1 MADYL
6 RCRGPIDNPGRARF
20 TNPHLA
26 RLRDGCHLR
35 CGSKQGGGFMNRRLS
50 GAIAA
55 MALASAAGGAAKSPV
70 AAQRWPHDGL
80 SSAGFRGATIQPD
93 PGRSRNPDLLVV
105 AAAGGCGPP
114 RLRHTPVATL
124 RNAPIVTLLANGM
137 PVTVLLDTG
146 AETTILTPAVAQRL
160 GAQRPRVEFQRQLRG
175 VAGSLQTTEV
185 ELQSFAIGG
194 VAIPWRRVRVA
205 PINVASV
212 FSGPLDGVLGAD
224 SLNSFDIDLDLPN
237 NRITLY
243 SKQTCPDAAPAW
255 TEPYVTIA
263 AGRSKGDH
271 LFFPVW
277 LDGHKISAFVDTGS
291 QSTVLSTNA
300 ALALGVTPGLL
311 AQDRA
316 AVLRGA
322 AAEQLSARVHRF
334 ARLEIGAEP
343 IHNPEIMVAD
353 LRLGDADLVL
363 GIDLLR
369 PRRIWLSYGS
379 QKIFLLRR
387 S

>member
-6 RCRGPIDNPGRARF
+6 RCRGPIGNPGGARF
-20 TNPHLA
+20 NNLLLA
-26 RLRDGCHLR
+26 RLGNGCHLR
-35 CGSKQGGGFMNRRLS
+35 YGSKQSGGSMNRRLS
-50 GAIAA
+50 AAIAV
-55 MALASAAGGAAKSPV
+55 MALASAAGGAAKMPV
-70 AAQRWPHDGL
+70 AAQSWLHDGL
-80 SSAGFRGATIQPD
+80 SPAGFRGATVQPV
-93 PGRSRNPDLLVV
+93 PGRSGEANLRVVV
-105 AAAGGCGPP
+105 ASGGCGTAW
-114 RLRHTPVATL
+114 LGQTTVATL

-137 PVTVLLDTG
+137 PVTMLLDTG
-146 AETTILTPAVAQRL
+146 AETTILTPGVAKRL
-160 GAQRPRVEFQRQLRG
+160 GAQRPQVEFDRQLRG
-175 VAGSLQTTEV
+175 VAGSLQTSEV
-185 ELQSFAIGG
+185 ELHNFAIGG

-291 QSTVLSTNA
+291 QSTVLSTSA

-322 AAEQLSARVHRF
+322 AAEQVSARVHRF

-343 IHNPEIMVAD
+343 IRNPEIMV
-353 LRLGDADLVL
+353 
-363 GIDLLR
+363 
-369 PRRIWLSYGS
+369 
-379 QKIFLLRR
+379 
-387 S
+387 

>member
-1 MADYL
+1 MDRWL
-6 RCRGPIDNPGRARF
+6 
-20 TNPHLA
+20 
-26 RLRDGCHLR
+26 
-35 CGSKQGGGFMNRRLS
+35 
-50 GAIAA
+50 GAAA
-55 MALASAAGGAAKSPV
+55 AVMALASAAGFVGKTPVVAQTWPDAGTGPAGVLGRTTQHLPQRSGEASAQLV
-70 AAQRWPHDGL
+70 AA
-80 SSAGFRGATIQPD
+80 S
-93 PGRSRNPDLLVV
+93 
-105 AAAGGCGPP
+105 GGCGTAQ
-114 RLRHTPVATL
+114 LGQTTVATL

-137 PVTVLLDTG
+137 PVTMLLDTG
-146 AETTILTPAVAQRL
+146 AETTIMTPGVAKRL
-160 GAQRPRVEFQRQLRG
+160 GAQRPQVEFDRQLRG

>member
-1 MADYL
+1 MD
-6 RCRGPIDNPGRARF
+6 RW
-20 TNPHLA
+20 
-26 RLRDGCHLR
+26 
-35 CGSKQGGGFMNRRLS
+35 LS
-50 GAIAA
+50 AAAAA
-55 MALASAAGGAAKSPV
+55 MALASAAGFAGETPAV
-70 AAQRWPHDGL
+70 AQSWPHDGFGPVGVL
-80 SSAGFRGATIQPD
+80 GGTPQHLPQ
-93 PGRSRNPDLLVV
+93 RSGEASTQLI
-105 AAAGGCGPP
+105 AAPGGCGTA
-114 RLRHTPVATL
+114 RLGQTTVATL

-291 QSTVLSTNA
+291 QSTVLSTSA

-322 AAEQLSARVHRF
+322 AAEQVSARVHRF

-343 IHNPEIMVAD
+343 IRNPEIMVAD
-353 LRLGDADLVL
+353 LRLSDADLVL

-369 PRRIWLSYGS
+369 PQRIWLSYGS